1 VHGVVRTNGR
11 GFPPSIIQK
20 EEKNL
25 KMAELMRGIT
35 KVARLTGSTK
45 CLDLLAVSLY
55 DTKPVHLLSTTA
67 QEVRWMEKQRGEWRA
82 SAQKKAMMKY
92 LCLNVIEEYNMNMNA
107 TDIAD
112 QLRGNYRPDHWM
124 RQRKWWWSVFIW
136 AISVAYANAYC
147 IYEVLWKEEK
157 ERMKPSLP
165 KK

>member
-1 VHGVVRTNGR
+1 
-11 GFPPSIIQK
+11 
-20 EEKNL
+20 
-25 KMAELMRGIT
+25 
-35 KVARLTGSTK
+35 
-45 CLDLLAVSLY
+45 
-55 DTKPVHLLSTTA
+55 
-67 QEVRWMEKQRGEWRA
+67 
-82 SAQKKAMMKY
+82 MKY